1 MKHSVPHSLSSYT
14 STPPASSVTCFLIIT
29 QHGRTSN
36 ASLSISPY
44 PPSSLA
50 DKFQLLRFLHFITL
64 WTPTTLSACASFTS
78 LLVYLGTGDNRH
90 RPRGQQSCEHSE
102 VGMWLGGFK
111 EEEESCMWSERRK
124 AMRNEIWEVPGV
136 GWSLTSQVIVRIL
149 TSSVTW
155 RATGKP
161 GQRSTL
167 IRLVFLKDHLLP
179 ALPCVHVC

>member
-1 MKHSVPHSLSSYT
+1 MYSGPLSSVASPTPWMKHSVPHSLSSYT

-50 DKFQLLRFLHFITL
+50 DKFQLLKFLHFITL
-64 WTPTTLSACASFTS
+64 WTPTTLSASASFTS

-124 AMRNEIWEVPGV
+124 AMRNEI
-136 GWSLTSQVIVRIL
+136 
-149 TSSVTW
+149 
-155 RATGKP
+155 
-161 GQRSTL
+161 
-167 IRLVFLKDHLLP
+167 
-179 ALPCVHVC
+179 